1 MNVNS
6 EITVSLTDKDKEI
19 LVKAI
24 ELCEAIA
31 TDCNDNVDLLWID
44 ADMVFT
50 CLRSNYKDG
59 KLPTVNNIYE

>member
-19 LVKAI
+19 LIKAI

-31 TDCNDNVDLLWID
+31 ADCDSELWID
-44 ADMVFT
+44 ADTVFT
-50 CLRSNYKDG
+50 CIRSNYKDG
-59 KLPTVNNIYE
+59 KLPTVNTIE

>member
-19 LVKAI
+19 LIKAI

-31 TDCNDNVDLLWID
+31 TDCNDNSDLWID
-44 ADMVFT
+44 ADTVFT
-50 CLRSNYKDG
+50 CIRSNYKEG
-59 KLPTVNNIYE
+59 KLPTVNTIYE

>member
-6 EITVSLTDKDKEI
+6 EVTVSLTEEEKEI
-19 LVKAI
+19 LAKSF
-24 ELCEAIA
+24 ELCEMIA
-31 TDCNDNVDLLWID
+31 TECNCNTDLWID
-44 ADMVFT
+44 ADTVFT

>member
-6 EITVSLTDKDKEI
+6 EVTVSLTDKDKEI

-31 TDCNDNVDLLWID
+31 TDCNCNTDLWID
-44 ADMVFT
+44 ADMVFA

>member
-19 LVKAI
+19 LIKAI

-31 TDCNDNVDLLWID
+31 ADCDCNTDMWID

-50 CLRSNYKDG
+50 CIRSNYKDG
-59 KLPTVNNIYE
+59 KLPTVNTID

>member
-6 EITVSLTDKDKEI
+6 EITVSLTDKDKEVLI
-19 LVKAI
+19 KAI
-24 ELCEAIA
+24 ELCEEIA
-31 TDCNDNVDLLWID
+31 TDCNDNSDLWID

-59 KLPTVNNIYE
+59 KLPTVNIID